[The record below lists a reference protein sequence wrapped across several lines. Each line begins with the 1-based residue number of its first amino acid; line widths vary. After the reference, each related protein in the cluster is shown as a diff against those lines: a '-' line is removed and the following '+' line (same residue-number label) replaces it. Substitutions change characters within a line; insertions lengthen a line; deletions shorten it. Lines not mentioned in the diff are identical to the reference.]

1 MSTSKRQFVIGRAAV
16 AILLLVV
23 VVNGQKK
30 SSSGK
35 KAAVTAETEN
45 VLRGKAAQGD
55 WTTDKPGVRRLI
67 TVEDLPPPF
76 TTSSAENQPEV
87 VARPEGAW
95 PQVIDAITNNARK
108 AGAR

>member
-1 MSTSKRQFVIGRAAV
+1 MIGRATV

-23 VVNGQKK
+23 LVNGQKK

-35 KAAVTAETEN
+35 KAAVIAQTEN

-67 TVEDLPPPF
+67 TVEDMPPPF

-95 PQVIDAITNNARK
+95 PQAPPGFTVEQVATGLQQPRV
-108 AGAR
+108 